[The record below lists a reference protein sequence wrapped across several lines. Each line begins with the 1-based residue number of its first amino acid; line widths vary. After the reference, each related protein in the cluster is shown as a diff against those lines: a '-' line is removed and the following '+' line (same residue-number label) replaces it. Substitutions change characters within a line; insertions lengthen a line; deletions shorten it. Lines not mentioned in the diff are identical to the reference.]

1 MIEGQVI
8 IPIAPL
14 DRAKSRLKDLLT
26 LPQRAQLVLHMLE
39 DVSATLFDSDLVK
52 GATVVSTDSKVL
64 EFAKSLGIHTLQ
76 EPKPSNL
83 NSALNL
89 ATKTL
94 MESSPECSNL
104 ILPVDIPLVSK
115 TSLDGVLLK
124 VEENQEMHGLH
135 SFSKIVIAAQSND
148 GGTNLLLRW
157 PPNLIGLS
165 FGPNSFAKHR
175 NDCLLKKAKFIEWK
189 SADTSLDIDTPQ
201 DVKNFMNLGE
211 GTNTWE
217 FLTSSFNHEK

>member
-1 MIEGQVI
+1 MIEGQAI

-14 DRAKSRLKDLLT
+14 DKAKSRLKDLLT

-39 DVSATLFDSDLVK
+39 DVSAALFDSDLVK
-52 GATVVSTDSKVL
+52 GVTVVSTDLKVL
-64 EFAKSLGIHTLQ
+64 EFAKSLGTHTLQ
-76 EPKPSNL
+76 EPKPSDL

-104 ILPVDIPLVSK
+104 ILPVDIPLIAKS
-115 TSLDGVLLK
+115 SLDGVLLK
-124 VEENQEMHGLH
+124 VEENQEMQGLD
-135 SFSKIVIAAQSND
+135 SFSKIVIAAKSND

-165 FGPNSFAKHR
+165 FGPSSFAKHR
-175 NDCLLKKAKFIEWK
+175 NDCLLKEATFIEWK
-189 SADTSLDIDTPQ
+189 SADTILDIDTPQ
-201 DVKNFMNLGE
+201 DVRNFMNLGE
-211 GTNTWE
+211 GTSTWE
-217 FLTSSFNHEK
+217 FLTSSFDRER